1 MEKFLQ
7 DVLSGL
13 SAKPKT
19 LQSKYFYDEDGDILF
34 QKIMSSSEYYLTNCE
49 MEIFTKQTAALAKAI
64 KNGFDSFD
72 LVELGA
78 GDASKSAYLIKEL
91 SQQDIS
97 FTYMP
102 IDISSHV
109 IELLEEKLPKNVE
122 NLQINGL
129 KGEYFDMLEKAN
141 QISSRRKAVLFLG
154 ANIGNMPATEAINFC
169 KKLRSHLNKEDLL
182 LIGFDLKK
190 HPKII
195 RKAYHDAKGYT
206 RDFNLNLLKR
216 INKELGANFN
226 IDNFEHYPSYDPA
239 TGSCK
244 SYLISLKKQSITI
257 ANTII
262 NFDEHEYIAMEIS
275 QKYHLEETENMALQT
290 GFKPVNHFFDTKKWF
305 VDSVWECI

>member
-13 SAKPKT
+13 NAKPKT

-64 KNGFDSFD
+64 KNGFDSFN

-78 GDASKSAYLIKEL
+78 GDASKSIHLIKEL
-91 SQQDIS
+91 SQQKVN

-102 IDISSHV
+102 IDISSYV
-109 IELLEEKLPKNVE
+109 IELLEETLPKKVK

-154 ANIGNMPATEAINFC
+154 ANIGNMPATEAVNFC
-169 KKLRSHLNKEDLL
+169 KKLRSQLNKEDLL

-195 RKAYHDAKGYT
+195 RQAYHDAKGYT

-257 ANTII
+257 AKTTI

-275 QKYHLEETENMALQT
+275 QKYDLKETENMAKQA
-290 GFKPVNHFFDTKKWF
+290 GFKPIKHFYDKKNWF